1 MQYHD
6 WPHGLAELKFFK
18 LTFFIEAGKSK
29 RERDEIVVG
38 KWVAENHSTYAKTK
52 NVVKRAND
60 DKSAKPVS
68 LINKIKF

>member
-6 WPHGLAELKFFK
+6 WPHGSAGLKFSK
-18 LTFFIEAGKSK
+18 LTFLFIEAGKPK

-68 LINKIKF
+68 LINKI